1 MVMKNL
7 KVKDS
12 GKDNQLLR
20 SSFLFIYEFLLQ
32 AVIDSEGVKIGKNVS
47 CLEIEVFTVNHF

>member
-1 MVMKNL
+1 MKNL